1 MQLYVGCAQW
11 THAAWPQPSR
21 DKLRSYASWC
31 NAVESNTTFYA
42 TPSASTVASW
52 AAQTPPDFRFV
63 VKLPQV
69 ITHERRLNNVDA
81 ELRAF
86 LAAIEPLGPRNHA
99 VWIQLP
105 AAFAPTDLGAL
116 AAFLHQAPREHRYAV
131 EVRHRD
137 FFDDPRAAGNLERVL
152 ARANA
157 EWIPFDTGTL
167 FARRPTSLA
176 ERDAWMKKPR
186 VARRTRALTGNP
198 IVRYI
203 GRDSVDET
211 VAGVLQTR
219 GGITRRLRDSDRAD
233 EYPHIGW
240 GCRLSTVPKWPADLG
255 GDLRMFS
262 ADFTTREDISWSI
275 RPVRRPPQP
284 RTHHSTRHRP
294 RQRPKP
300 RRRRK
305 LPRRRK
311 PQRRHGLSGGLA
323 PTG

>member
-1 MQLYVGCAQW
+1 
-11 THAAWPQPSR
+11 
-21 DKLRSYASWC
+21 
-31 NAVESNTTFYA
+31 VESNTTFYG
-42 TPSASTVASW
+42 TPSVSTVASW

-69 ITHERRLNNVDA
+69 VTHERRLTNVDA
-81 ELRAF
+81 EFRAF

-105 AAFAPTDLGAL
+105 AAFSPTGLGTL

-137 FFDDPRAAGNLERVL
+137 FFDDPRAAANLERVL

-186 VARRTRALTGNP
+186 VSRRTRALTGHP

-211 VAGVLQTR
+211 VEGWEYLVELVVTWLSEGRSPTIFLHTPDNAESLDLA
-219 GGITRRLRDSDRAD
+219 RRFHA
-233 EYPHIGW
+233 
-240 GCRLSTVPKWPADLG
+240 TVAAAVPEIAPLPEPIA
-255 GDLRMFS
+255 S
-262 ADFTTREDISWSI
+262 E
-275 RPVRRPPQP
+275 PP
-284 RTHHSTRHRP
+284 T
-294 RQRPKP
+294 
-300 RRRRK
+300 
-305 LPRRRK
+305 LF
-311 PQRRHGLSGGLA
+311 
-323 PTG
+323 

>member
-42 TPSASTVASW
+42 TPSRSSVESW
-52 AAQTPPDFRFV
+52 AAQTPPGFRFV

-116 AAFLHQAPREHRYAV
+116 AAFLHQAPREHQYAV

-137 FFDDPRAAGNLERVL
+137 FFDDPRAADNLERVL

-167 FARRPTSLA
+167 FARRPTSFA

-186 VARRTRALTGNP
+186 VARRTRSLTSHP

-211 VAGVLQTR
+211 VAGWAYLVELVINWLSEGRSPT
-219 GGITRRLRDSDRAD
+219 IFLHTPDNTEALNLARRF
-233 EYPHIGW
+233 HT
-240 GCRLSTVPKWPADLG
+240 TVTAAVP
-255 GDLRMFS
+255 
-262 ADFTTREDISWSI
+262 T
-275 RPVRRPPQP
+275 
-284 RTHHSTRHRP
+284 
-294 RQRPKP
+294 
-300 RRRRK
+300 
-305 LPRRRK
+305 
-311 PQRRHGLSGGLA
+311 LA
-323 PTG
+323 PLPAPIEPEPPTLF